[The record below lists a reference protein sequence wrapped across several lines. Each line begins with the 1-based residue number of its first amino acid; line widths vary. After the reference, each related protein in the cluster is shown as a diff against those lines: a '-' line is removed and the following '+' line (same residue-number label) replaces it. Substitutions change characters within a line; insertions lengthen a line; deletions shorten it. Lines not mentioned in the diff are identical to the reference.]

1 VRIAPARPDQ
11 AILVLSPS
19 HSTPRPRA
27 ASSAWAEQ
35 ACLDGRVTGAGKL
48 ALDTSRL
55 AADAGYGPVPLTRL
69 EFLLLKELAEHG
81 GRLVPRARLLASVW
95 GFDFDPGSN
104 VVDACVRRVRSKLG
118 FGLIKTVRGEGYQL
132 TAWLPQ

>member
-1 VRIAPARPDQ
+1 MIPVVPGGSMALA
-11 AILVLSPS
+11 S
-19 HSTPRPRA
+19 RA
-27 ASSAWAEQ
+27 ATASLVSGHGQLPDHGEQ
-35 ACLDGRVTGAGKL
+35 ACPDGPVTGAGKL
-48 ALDTSRL
+48 TLDVGRL

-69 EFLLLKELAEHG
+69 EFLLLKELAEHD
-81 GRLVPRARLLASVW
+81 GRLVPRARLLAVVW

-132 TAWLPQ
+132 TARLPQ